1 LNCIVQKYFQV
12 AIIFTGSPNLTVS
25 DKCGPGFYEC
35 PASKVCQPTAWKCD
49 GVVDCE
55 GYDEN
60 DCPATPTPVI
70 GMYRA

>member
-1 LNCIVQKYFQV
+1 
-12 AIIFTGSPNLTVS
+12 LTVS

-60 DCPATPTPVI
+60 DCPITPTPVI
-70 GMYRA
+70 GMH